1 MRRLL
6 QPVRFVAIFV
16 MILFY
21 LVHMSLIWALHRDRW
36 RRVRRA
42 NELLM
47 LWSRVGLKIL
57 NVKVNTV
64 GFENLNN
71 IGNTLFV
78 GNHLSYLDVLV
89 ISSRVPAC
97 FVTSMEIRRTPLL
110 GQICMMAGC
119 LFVDRRSRAN
129 LRSEVRELSEGL
141 AWGVNVAI
149 FPEGTSTNGTEVL
162 RFRRPLFM
170 SAVAS
175 GRPVLPFCLNYRRV
189 GGDPINLVTR
199 DKVFWY
205 GDMSFAPHLWALSG
219 SGGVDVDLHFLSPIE
234 VNLAVGPTE
243 LAERSHASIASQYQ
257 IPF

>member
-1 MRRLL
+1 
-6 QPVRFVAIFV
+6 
-16 MILFY
+16 
-21 LVHMSLIWALHRDRW
+21 
-36 RRVRRA
+36 
-42 NELLM
+42 
-47 LWSRVGLKIL
+47 
-57 NVKVNTV
+57 
-64 GFENLNN
+64 
-71 IGNTLFV
+71 
-78 GNHLSYLDVLV
+78 
-89 ISSRVPAC
+89 
-97 FVTSMEIRRTPLL
+97 
-110 GQICMMAGC
+110 
-119 LFVDRRSRAN
+119 
-129 LRSEVRELSEGL
+129 
-141 AWGVNVAI
+141 
-149 FPEGTSTNGTEVL
+149 
-162 RFRRPLFM
+162 LFM